1 MCVGLRQSV
10 RKRERERERE
20 RSERLKEIKMDTKMA
35 RDNVGRHVY
44 WWEIVYVCV
53 CSCHY
58 LRFLHECL
66 CVCEYLS

>member
-1 MCVGLRQSV
+1 MCRSKTVSE
-10 RKRERERERE
+10 KERERERERE

-53 CSCHY
+53 FVS
-58 LRFLHECL
+58 LFAVFARVG
-66 CVCEYLS
+66 VCEYLS